1 MPPSAYSRGDMV
13 LTGEGIGGGLRLA
26 ELLRALSLA
35 TDLAAQNPP
44 ETALKTALLSVAFAS
59 HLGLT
64 GQELSDVYYLTLLY
78 HVGCLGA
85 AEEVGRVS
93 AGDDGSLRRAFAEA
107 DHRDRPKLF
116 RLAVTQLAN
125 QSSPLD
131 RVRAVAT
138 FWDGQVFPGPAGE
151 D

>member
-1 MPPSAYSRGDMV
+1 MV

-26 ELLRALSLA
+26 ELLGALSLA

-44 ETALKTALLSVAFAS
+44 ETALKTAVPVAFAS

-64 GQELSDVYYLTLLY
+64 GQELSDVYYLALLY
-78 HVGCLGA
+78 TVGCLGA

-93 AGDDGSLRRAFAEA
+93 AGEDGSLRRAFAEA
-107 DHRDRPKLF
+107 DYRDRPKMF
-116 RLAVTQLAN
+116 QLAVTQSAN

-131 RVRAVAT
+131 QVRAVAT